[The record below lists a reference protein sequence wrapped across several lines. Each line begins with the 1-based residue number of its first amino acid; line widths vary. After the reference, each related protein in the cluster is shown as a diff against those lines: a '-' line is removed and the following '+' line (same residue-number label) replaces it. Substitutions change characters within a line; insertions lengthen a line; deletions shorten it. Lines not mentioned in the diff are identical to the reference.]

1 MAAGGTFT
9 VQNKTRPGIYFR
21 FRSQNG
27 QSLAIGD
34 RGIVA
39 IPEALSWGPTAQVIE
54 LDSGA
59 DPVPFTGYDLTAA
72 QSRFL
77 NEIFKGSNRTAPPRK
92 VLLYRLSASGS
103 AKASALIDP
112 LTATAKYA
120 GIRGNDITVIV
131 TALSS
136 PEDSFEVST
145 VVDGEVKDTQT
156 AQTVEDLIAND
167 WVEWSGTGKL
177 TATIGATLTGGADGT
192 VAPSAYSAFV
202 TAIEPYKFDSLIYD
216 GTDSTVRDAMERFI
230 KRVNTE
236 TGTFCQL
243 VESGASGPDSRFII
257 NVGNGVVLSDG
268 TTLTAAQ
275 TCWWAGGVASG
286 ATYAEDL
293 TNAVYPNAVDVSPRL
308 THSQYV
314 EAINKGQFVFNVDD
328 GTVRVEYDL
337 DSLTTFTTDIGEVY
351 RYNRTMRLCNTIAN
365 DLRAQ
370 FAQNF
375 MGIVDNT
382 EDGRRQYKSAI
393 VKYLTQLQASGG
405 IQNFD
410 AENDVI
416 VEKGEAKDAV
426 LITLAIEAVGSTNK
440 IYITLDVA

>member
-1 MAAGGTFT
+1 M
-9 VQNKTRPGIYFR
+9 
-21 FRSQNG
+21 
-27 QSLAIGD
+27 
-34 RGIVA
+34 
-39 IPEALSWGPTAQVIE
+39 
-54 LDSGA
+54 
-59 DPVPFTGYDLTAA
+59 
-72 QSRFL
+72 
-77 NEIFKGSNRTAPPRK
+77 
-92 VLLYRLSASGS
+92 
-103 AKASALIDP
+103 
-112 LTATAKYA
+112 
-120 GIRGNDITVIV
+120 
-131 TALSS
+131 
-136 PEDSFEVST
+136 
-145 VVDGEVKDTQT
+145 
-156 AQTVEDLIAND
+156 
-167 WVEWSGTGKL
+167 
-177 TATIGATLTGGADGT
+177 
-192 VAPSAYSAFV
+192 APSAYSAFV

-351 RYNRTMRLCNTIAN
+351 YCFVNLGWTPGRYDALPEREKALVR
-365 DLRAQ
+365 Q
-370 FAQNF
+370 FAIHA
-375 MGIVDNT
+375 M
-382 EDGRRQYKSAI
+382 EKKAKEKRR
-393 VKYLTQLQASGG
+393 
-405 IQNFD
+405 
-410 AENDVI
+410 
-416 VEKGEAKDAV
+416 
-426 LITLAIEAVGSTNK
+426 
-440 IYITLDVA
+440 

>member
-21 FRSQNG
+21 FRSKDG
-27 QSLAIGD
+27 QSLTIGD
-34 RGIVA
+34 RGVVA
-39 IPEALSWGPTAQVIE
+39 ICEPLSWGPASQVME
-54 LDSGA
+54 LDAGA
-59 DPVPFTGYDLTAA
+59 DPVSFTGYDLTAP
-72 QSRFL
+72 QNRFL

-92 VLLYRLSASGS
+92 VLLYRPSASGS
-103 AKASALIDP
+103 AKASAVIDP

-120 GIRGNDITVIV
+120 GIRGNDITIII

-156 AQTVEDLIAND
+156 AQTVADLTANN

-177 TATIGATLTGGADGT
+177 AASIGTPLTGGADGT
-192 VAPSAYSAFV
+192 VAPAAYSTFV
-202 TAIEPYKFDSLIYD
+202 SAIEPYKFDSLIYD

-243 VESGASGPDSRFII
+243 VESGVSGPDSRFIL
-257 NVGNGVVLSDG
+257 NVGNGVVLNDG

-275 TCWWAGGVASG
+275 ACWWAGGAASG

-337 DSLTTFTTDIGEVY
+337 NSLTTFTTNIGEVY

-365 DLRAQ
+365 DLSAQ

-382 EDGRRQYKSAI
+382 ADGRRQYKSAI

-440 IYITLDVA
+440 IYITMEVA